1 MARYEHGGNI
11 YKNSIDLDFSA
22 NINCFGMPE
31 KVCQAAILGVRESVH
46 YPDPD
51 CTELKRAICHLEENR
66 GNRVTEQQIICGNGA
81 SDLIYRLV
89 QALHPRRA
97 AVFAPGFQ
105 EYEQALGSLPDM
117 DIYKICLSRENDFLP
132 TKQDISEIPED
143 VELVFLCN
151 PGNPTGLLLPEEIL
165 ESMLEKAEK
174 ENLFLVLDESF
185 MDFVSDEKRKS
196 VTDRIE
202 AVTNLFVV
210 KAFTKMYG
218 MPGLRLGYGLSGNR
232 ELIRRMEENAQPWS
246 VSLPAQKAGV
256 AACFEEKFV
265 KQTRRWL
272 VKERQY
278 VKERLEKMG
287 IRVLPGEADFLMFST
302 KPGLEKALLKK
313 GILIRSCSNFTGLA
327 EGDYRI
333 AIRKR
338 EENDVL
344 LEQIQRWLFGEHTG
358 VD

>member
-1 MARYEHGGNI
+1 M
-11 YKNSIDLDFSA
+11 
-22 NINCFGMPE
+22 
-31 KVCQAAILGVRESVH
+31 
-46 YPDPD
+46 
-51 CTELKRAICHLEENR
+51 
-66 GNRVTEQQIICGNGA
+66 
-81 SDLIYRLV
+81 
-89 QALHPRRA
+89 
-97 AVFAPGFQ
+97 
-105 EYEQALGSLPDM
+105 
-117 DIYKICLSRENDFLP
+117 
-132 TKQDISEIPED
+132 
-143 VELVFLCN
+143 
-151 PGNPTGLLLPEEIL
+151 PEEIL

-265 KQTRRWL
+265 KQTRGWL
-272 VKERQY
+272 AEERQY
-278 VKERLEKMG
+278 VKDRLEEMG
-287 IRVLPGEADFLMFST
+287 IRVFPGEANFLMFST
-302 KPGLEKALLKK
+302 KPGLEEELLKK